1 MKIYKIRDKNTG
13 FFSKGGNPP
22 LFDKIGK
29 SWTSFKN
36 VKLHLRMISAGY
48 DDDCKFIY
56 DPDKIKSLEVIEYRL
71 VATSVMDSYHFL
83 L

>member
-1 MKIYKIRDKNTG
+1 MKIYKIRDKKTG
-13 FFSKGGNPP
+13 LFSKGGNPP
-22 LFDKIGK
+22 IFDKVGK

-36 VKLHLRMISAGY
+36 VKLHLRMRASGY
-48 DDDCKFIY
+48 DNNGKFIY
-56 DPDKIKSLEVIEYRL
+56 DSDKIKDLEVIEYRL